1 MEFSP
6 PSSTAV
12 SVTAIE
18 FGSWTALPL
27 AVDGPLR
34 DASRATAQALFSTLV
49 HAQAERCAALVVLA
63 KLNQVELSDV
73 ATAASAA
80 SLGAWLKP
88 SLPRTVSPTDP
99 RGYGLAT
106 DIALW
111 LGCGIIAEAPQV
123 HWQLLTSHKK
133 STGYQRAV
141 LTGFSRVD
149 DPHYYVDVAHFVAS
163 WVDYAIRQRA
173 AREDFLATIYATTLA
188 DA

>member
-1 MEFSP
+1 MELSP
-6 PSSTAV
+6 PSNTTV
-12 SVTAIE
+12 GVTAID

-27 AVDGPLR
+27 SVDGPLR
-34 DASRATAQALFSTLV
+34 DASRATAEALFATLV
-49 HAQAERCAALVVLA
+49 HAQSARCAALLTLA
-63 KLNQVELSDV
+63 KLNHVELSDV

-80 SLGAWLKP
+80 ALGTWLKP
-88 SLPRTVSPTDP
+88 RLPRTVGPTDP

-111 LGCGIIAEAPQV
+111 IGSGIIAKAPHV
-123 HWQLLTSHKK
+123 RWQLLTSHKK

-149 DPHYYVDVAHFVAS
+149 DPHYYVDVAHFVAT
-163 WVDYAIRQRA
+163 WVDYAIRERA
-173 AREDFLATIYATTLA
+173 AREDFLATIYTTTLA

>member
-1 MEFSP
+1 M
-6 PSSTAV
+6 
-12 SVTAIE
+12 
-18 FGSWTALPL
+18 
-27 AVDGPLR
+27 GP
-34 DASRATAQALFSTLV
+34 
-49 HAQAERCAALVVLA
+49 
-63 KLNQVELSDV
+63 N
-73 ATAASAA
+73 
-80 SLGAWLKP
+80 
-88 SLPRTVSPTDP
+88 DP

-111 LGCGIIAEAPQV
+111 LGGGLIAVAPHV

-141 LTGFSRVD
+141 LMGFARVD
-149 DPHYYVDVAHFVAS
+149 DPHYYVDIAHFVAA